1 MNHPADAARLTR
13 RRRPPEAVQQ
23 LSEAAEWLAQLDQAV
38 TDADAD
44 RCLWDLPEDA
54 PTDAPGGLP
63 APRIVCT
70 TTNAA
75 PV

>member
-23 LSEAAEWLAQLDQAV
+23 LSESAEWLADLDRAV
-38 TDADAD
+38 TDAAAD
-44 RCLWDLPEDA
+44 RCLWDLREDA
-54 PTDAPGGLP
+54 PLEASGASP

-70 TTNAA
+70 TRDAS